1 MLVPNTA
8 ARCSPSV
15 SAPVPLMRVQG
26 RLPLPSLSRAPMF
39 TLYTPTAGA
48 TPLQRSATSLAL
60 AHVLHHCELDE
71 LEQHNTDVI
80 DEADTELINLQKQ
93 NALLKTE
100 LVRVKS
106 KQVRPGTSKALSSP
120 CLSSPTFAPPPTSF
134 ILLASAHNNH
144 CSLLVVLCSL
154 SIGR

>member
-1 MLVPNTA
+1 MYNRFFPVTNEGKFSSQAAVPP
-8 ARCSPSV
+8 SP
-15 SAPVPLMRVQG
+15 PCFTHTHTHTHTL
-26 RLPLPSLSRAPMF
+26 SLS
-39 TLYTPTAGA
+39 L
-48 TPLQRSATSLAL
+48 SLSLSVQIEAL
-60 AHVLHHCELDE
+60 KRQVDE

-120 CLSSPTFAPPPTSF
+120 CLSSPTFAPPPT
-134 ILLASAHNNH
+134 
-144 CSLLVVLCSL
+144 C
-154 SIGR
+154 

>member
-1 MLVPNTA
+1 MLTA
-8 ARCSPSV
+8 SFMQLQQQSE
-15 SAPVPLMRVQG
+15 
-26 RLPLPSLSRAPMF
+26 
-39 TLYTPTAGA
+39 
-48 TPLQRSATSLAL
+48 LQRLQND
-60 AHVLHHCELDE
+60 VLKRQVDE

-120 CLSSPTFAPPPTSF
+120 CLSSPTFAPPPPHLS
-134 ILLASAHNNH
+134 S
-144 CSLLVVLCSL
+144 SLLLTTTTAPSLLCCAVSP
-154 SIGR
+154 SVDEFAVAVCRQGRRACGGGQRRADAVSKRERMC